1 MTASW
6 HTLLDVAIRT
16 SVVYFALFAGLRLT
30 GTRQLGQ
37 MSTFDLVL
45 LLIIANAV
53 QNAMVGPDTSLAGG
67 LIAAGVLIGWHRV
80 IDWWRLKSRRF
91 AKVVAGEGIMLIHA
105 GRVLDAHCRR
115 AGITRD
121 ELLQALREH
130 GVADVGDV
138 MLAVLEPDG
147 AISVIR
153 NDEVM
158 PGTRPHSRIKAVRK
172 NQWRGKQH
180 ARRSPRPIR
189 FNEACPT
196 SW

>member
-16 SVVYFALFAGLRLT
+16 SVVYLALLVGLRLT
-30 GTRQLGQ
+30 GARQLGQ

-67 LIAAGVLIGWHRV
+67 LVAAGVLIGWHRV
-80 IDWWRLKSRRF
+80 IDWWRVRSRGVS
-91 AKVVAGEGIMLIHA
+91 KLLAGEGIMLIHD
-105 GRVLDAHCRR
+105 GKVLQEHCVR

-121 ELLQALREH
+121 ELRQALREH
-130 GVADVGDV
+130 GVANVQDV

-147 AISVIR
+147 AISVVRCDDIK
-153 NDEVM
+153 
-158 PGTRPHSRIKAVRK
+158 PGDRPHRRIRAI
-172 NQWRGKQH
+172 
-180 ARRSPRPIR
+180 RRNP
-189 FNEACPT
+189 
-196 SW
+196 

>member
-1 MTASW
+1 MTAPW

-16 SVVYFALFAGLRLT
+16 TVVYLALLAGLRLT

-67 LIAAGVLIGWHRV
+67 LVAATVLIAWHRV
-80 IDWWRLKSRRF
+80 IDWWRLRSRGF
-91 AKVVAGEGIMLIHA
+91 AKLLAGEGIMLIHH
-105 GRVLDAHCRR
+105 GNILETHLRR

-121 ELLQALREH
+121 EVVQALREH
-130 GVADVGDV
+130 GVADVKDV
-138 MLAVLEPDG
+138 LLAVLEPDG

-153 NDEVM
+153 NDDLM
-158 PGTRPHSRIKAVRK
+158 PGMRPHHRIRVIR
-172 NQWRGKQH
+172 RG
-180 ARRSPRPIR
+180 S
-189 FNEACPT
+189 
-196 SW
+196 

>member
-1 MTASW
+1 VIASW
-6 HTLLDVAIRT
+6 HTLLDVALRT
-16 SVVYFALFAGLRLT
+16 SVVYVALLVGLRLT

-67 LIAAGVLIGWHRV
+67 LVAAGVLIGWHRV
-80 IDWWRLKSRRF
+80 IEWWRVRSRGL
-91 AKVVAGEGIMLIHA
+91 AKLLAGEGIMLVHRGA
-105 GRVLDAHCRR
+105 VLDEHLRR

-121 ELLQALREH
+121 ELRQSLREH
-130 GVADVGDV
+130 GVADVADV

-153 NDEVM
+153 HDEIA
-158 PGTRPHSRIKAVRK
+158 PGTRPHHRIRAIK
-172 NQWRGKQH
+172 RGQ
-180 ARRSPRPIR
+180 
-189 FNEACPT
+189 
-196 SW
+196 

>member
-1 MTASW
+1 LTASW
-6 HTLLDVAIRT
+6 HTLLDVALRT
-16 SVVYFALFAGLRLT
+16 SVVYLALLVGLRLT

-67 LIAAGVLIGWHRV
+67 LVAAGVLIGWHRMV
-80 IDWWRLKSRRF
+80 DWWRLRSRGF
-91 AKVVAGEGIMLIHA
+91 ARLLAGEGIMLIHNGA
-105 GRVLDAHCRR
+105 ILHEHCVR

-130 GVADVGDV
+130 GVAQVEDV

-147 AISVIR
+147 AISVVRYDDIR
-153 NDEVM
+153 
-158 PGTRPHSRIKAVRK
+158 PGERPHHRIKALRR
-172 NQWRGKQH
+172 NQ
-180 ARRSPRPIR
+180 
-189 FNEACPT
+189 
-196 SW
+196 